1 MGMGSTTE
9 LWGAQAAS
17 LQCSVACRAHL
28 LSSRATA
35 EGFHHEIFKVTQR
48 DPSVRAGLAFS
59 LGVTVLFKTK

>member
-1 MGMGSTTE
+1 MGMGSNTE

-35 EGFHHEIFKVTQR
+35 EGSRDEIFKVTQR
-48 DPSVRAGLAFS
+48 DPSTL
-59 LGVTVLFKTK
+59 LGMTVL